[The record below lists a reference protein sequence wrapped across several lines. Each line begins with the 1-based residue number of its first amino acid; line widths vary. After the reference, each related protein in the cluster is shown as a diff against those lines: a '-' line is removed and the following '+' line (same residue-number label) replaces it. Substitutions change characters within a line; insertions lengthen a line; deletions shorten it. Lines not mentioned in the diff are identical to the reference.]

1 MRQATNVDT
10 LGTVSDVA
18 ERVGGELVGTRD
30 LGTRS
35 VTRVDIDSRTCTRGT
50 LFVPLPGTRTDGHRF
65 IGDAFAH
72 GAEASFVRRSRR
84 ADGSRDGAPPH
95 DAAGPPTSVP
105 HELSG
110 ARDRPLILVDDPL
123 AALQRL
129 AAARR
134 RELQGVC
141 WVGIT
146 GSNGK
151 TTTKALIAAV
161 LSARYGE
168 RRVFRSK
175 GNYNSEI
182 GLPLSVL
189 EVTPAHH
196 VAVLELA
203 MNNPGEMA
211 VLAETA
217 LPQVAL
223 ITNIGDAH
231 IGHLGS
237 RDAIAAEKRCIY
249 SRLRPEDTALVPED
263 EPYRDFLTRDVPA
276 RIVPFG
282 ETTTAGYEGARATVR
297 GWELRWRGRSIS
309 LRLPGRHNL
318 LNALAAISA
327 SLEIGVDDDAVARG
341 LEAATPV
348 AGRTERIDGR
358 VTVIND
364 AYNANPDSMKAAFD
378 TFEGMEVSGRRIVV
392 IGEMGELGDYAAAAH
407 RRVLDD
413 ARGRGFDLV
422 VAVGPAYQ
430 YGAGDRVRP
439 AASLG
444 EARELVAGMV
454 EAGDA
459 VLLKGS
465 RAAALE
471 RLIPYILD
479 AVEQGE

>member
-18 ERVGGELVGTRD
+18 ERVGGELIGAGARA
-30 LGTRS
+30 
-35 VTRVDIDSRTCTRGT
+35 VTRVDIDSRTCTAGT

-65 IGDAFAH
+65 IDDAFAH
-72 GAEASFVRRSRR
+72 GAAASLAARSRGR
-84 ADGSRDGAPPH
+84 ASSEGH
-95 DAAGPPTSVP
+95 
-105 HELSG
+105 
-110 ARDRPLILVDDPL
+110 DRPVILVDDPL

-134 RELQGVC
+134 RELPQVR

-151 TTTKALIAAV
+151 TTTKELIAGI

-168 RRVFRSK
+168 ERVFRSR

-189 EVTPAHH
+189 EVTPRHH

-217 LPQVAL
+217 LPEVAL

-237 RDAIAAEKRCIY
+237 RDAIAAEKREIF
-249 SRLRPEDTALVPED
+249 SRLRPEDTAVVPED
-263 EPYRDFLTRDVPA
+263 DPYCDFLTEGVSSRVV
-276 RIVPFG
+276 RYG
-282 ETTTAGYEGARATVR
+282 ETMTPGYEGTRATAEGR
-297 GWELRWRGRSIS
+297 QLLWRGRTIS

-318 LNALAAISA
+318 LNALAAVSV
-327 SLEIGVDDDAVARG
+327 SLEIGVDDDAVACG

-358 VTVIND
+358 VAVIND
-364 AYNANPDSMKAAFD
+364 AYNANPNSMEAAFD
-378 TFEGMEVSGRRIVV
+378 TFESTEVSGRKIVV
-392 IGEMGELGDYAAAAH
+392 IGEMGELGSFAEAAH
-407 RRVLDD
+407 RRVLED
-413 ARGRGFDLV
+413 AGRRGFDLV
-422 VAVGPAYQ
+422 VAVGSAYQ
-430 YGAGDRVRP
+430 RGGVESVRVV
-439 AASLG
+439 ATVD
-444 EARELVAGMV
+444 EARELVAGMI

-465 RAAALE
+465 RTAALE
-471 RLIPYILD
+471 RLIPAISD
-479 AVEQGE
+479 AAEQEE